1 MLESY
6 RRLLRNRALTQL
18 LAGEFISGIGDWLYL
33 TAIVIVIYT
42 ETRSAVLLGVIGAA
56 RILPYVLLSVP
67 AGIVVDRYD
76 RRLVL
81 LVTDVARGLLMLLLA
96 AFVAVDAHVGWILAA
111 AIAAA
116 CFSTFFGP
124 AIAALLPTL
133 VDESELGQ
141 ANSAWATLD
150 NLAFVVG
157 PALAG
162 LLIAAG
168 GLTLAFILNAASF
181 AVVAI
186 VLWRLP
192 VRQASAATP
201 EAADEPAEG
210 RPAKEKAAWR
220 GLLRPLAG
228 PFVLD
233 SVGSFVGG
241 GLGMLTVVIAIEVIR
256 AGEAGTGY
264 LNAAIGVG
272 GVVAGIAAG
281 VLVGRRLSVPLLVG
295 GVVSGIG
302 LAWLGLSSDLLAAM
316 VAIGIGVGGALLLD
330 VVNTTLI
337 QRTVPDE
344 MRGRA
349 VGVLQTTSSVLYAA
363 GSLLF
368 PILAGVVGVTAL
380 LITSG
385 VAMAGAALVALVL
398 SIRAARAEPLDP
410 ARSRIVGLPIFAGL
424 PSPRARS
431 SCVRV
436 TRWTASTSSATAAS
450 QLRSARPMAARSPY
464 ASWDATTSSARS
476 GCCGG
481 HLARRRS
488 PRSPMGC
495 SSRCPATSSW
505 SSSARDQ
512 GSVPACST
520 STAVRSPAPRHR
532 DAPPTGAGRRGRGSA
547 AGDQRMTAAP
557 TVVAAA
563 SSRAMLPRA
572 AASLR

>member
-1 MLESY
+1 VLESY

-424 PSPRARS
+424 PSPRLEA
-431 SCVRV
+431 
-436 TRWTASTSSATAAS
+436 AAS
-450 QLRSARPMAARSPY
+450 AAEPRSVAAGEVIVREGDPADRFYIIGDGRYAVTQRAPDGGEVTLRELGR
-464 ASWDATTSSARS
+464 DDVF
-476 GCCGG
+476 GEIG
-481 HLARRRS
+481 LLRRS
-488 PRSPMGC
+488 PRT
-495 SSRCPATSSW
+495 AT
-505 SSSARDQ
+505 
-512 GSVPACST
+512 V
-520 STAVRSPAPRHR
+520 TAVSDGMLFTLPGDVFLELVGSGPGLSTRLLDLYR
-532 DAPPTGAGRRGRGSA
+532 GAL
-547 AGDQRMTAAP
+547 
-557 TVVAAA
+557 
-563 SSRAMLPRA
+563 SRA
-572 AASLR
+572 